1 TARELIHTEAKAAG
15 ENVSYYIRVMEKLA
29 AGAEDWVAKES
40 KRLNGILAKRTM
52 AQPKLDEI
60 KRKANV
66 LAAFV
71 EEKKEEVKEAAEE
84 TIEKVKEEL

>member
-1 TARELIHTEAKAAG
+1 
-15 ENVSYYIRVMEKLA
+15 MEKLA
-29 AGAEDWVAKES
+29 TGAEDWVTKEA

-52 AQPKLDEI
+52 SESKLDEI

-71 EEKKEEVKEAAEE
+71 EEKKEEVKEEVKE
-84 TIEKVKEEL
+84 QVEKLKEEL

>member
-1 TARELIHTEAKAAG
+1 MTNPHAG
-15 ENVSYYIRVMEKLA
+15 DNASSYIRVMEKLA
-29 AGAEDWVAKES
+29 AGAEDWVTKES

-52 AQPKLDEI
+52 AQSKLDEI

-71 EEKKEEVKEAAEE
+71 EEKKEEA
-84 TIEKVKEEL
+84 KEEL